1 MSLRTAYASALR
13 FLRMHRE
20 SSQQAL
26 GQAADRSYISRLEA
40 GARSVTLDVSHSLA
54 EALDVDPLTLLVLTY
69 AAERGQTPRQV
80 LDHLQGDLTANELIE
95 SQIPTPQS
103 KAPHP
108 VAVAAQEM
116 RARIR
121 ELVDQ
126 GLTQADVARRL
137 GVSRQ
142 TVSNHLKKMD

>member
-26 GQAADRSYISRLEA
+26 APAADRSYISRLEA

-54 EALDVDPLTLLVLTY
+54 EALEVDPLTLLVLTY

-80 LDHLQGDLTANELIE
+80 VDHLLGDLTATGLME
-95 SQIPTPQS
+95 SAIPSLPS

-108 VAVAAQEM
+108 VTVAAEEL

-126 GLTQADVARRL
+126 GLTQADIARRL